1 MQAASFTD
9 MAHALTVTD
18 TPAAEDLS
26 TIGDSLAAFNEADVG
41 PSGRRPIAVVVRDD
55 SARIVAGISGYTAWG
70 WLYVQWLWVAE
81 TERGA
86 GLAGRMLD
94 AAETEARQRG
104 CHAAWIDTFS
114 PVALKV
120 YQRAGYQPF
129 GPLQD
134 FPPGRIRTFL
144 QKPL

>member
-9 MAHALTVTD
+9 MAYALTVTD
-18 TPAAEDLS
+18 TPAAEELA

-81 TERGA
+81 EQRGA
-86 GLAGRMLD
+86 GLAGRMLA
-94 AAETEARQRG
+94 AAEADAQARG
-104 CHAAWIDTFS
+104 CHGAYIDTFS
-114 PVALKV
+114 PVALKT
-120 YQRAGYQPF
+120 YQRAGYVAF
-129 GPLQD
+129 GALEN
-134 FPPGRIRTFL
+134 FPEGRTRTFL
-144 QKPL
+144 QKRL